1 MNTTLI
7 ITLTAIILSLSACHF
22 CTLDYRYRKFKRN
35 VKSGDPVR
43 FYIGEEKDTGELISI
58 DGCIA
63 TIRTI
68 EGVKS
73 VYIDNIYP
81 VSGYRYS
88 SNNNNI

>member
-7 ITLTAIILSLSACHF
+7 ITLAIILALGACHF
-22 CTLDYRYRKFKRN
+22 CTLDYRYRKFKKN
-35 VKSGDPVR
+35 VKPGDPVR
-43 FYIGEEKDTGELISI
+43 FYIGEEKDSGELISV

-73 VYIDNIYP
+73 IYIDNMYP
-81 VSGYRYS
+81 VTGYRYT
-88 SNNNNI
+88 NN